1 MFRKKEHDT
10 PRELRAYKYAIFPEE
25 IPEDL
30 WSLARRMSATARSQ
44 LSASPAASILPSNS
58 SRSLAALCASA
69 SSIAA

>member
-30 WSLARRMSATARSQ
+30 WSLARRMKERMVDNVRC
-44 LSASPAASILPSNS
+44 LFYLVKEMLLRN
-58 SRSLAALCASA
+58 R
-69 SSIAA
+69 